1 MNDYT
6 KVQNGLLLSDE
17 LTEYYTVV
25 KNEFEGGWFHKSKT
39 NSNVL
44 FVHNLHV
51 FLNLYIIN

>member
-25 KNEFEGGWFHKSKT
+25 KNEFEDHIKREIAK
-39 NSNVL
+39 
-44 FVHNLHV
+44 
-51 FLNLYIIN
+51 